1 MKKEVDSLEVECTSI
16 WKSERYF
23 QPFILMKDENV
34 ISIGDVLIKADF
46 LDRSFYILLYKKI

>member
-1 MKKEVDSLEVECTSI
+1 MKKEVDSLEECTSI
-16 WKSERYF
+16 WKSEHDF
-23 QPFILMKDENV
+23 QPFILMRDENV

>member
-16 WKSERYF
+16 WKSEHDF

-34 ISIGDVLIKADF
+34 ISIGDVLIKSDF
-46 LDRSFYILLYKKI
+46 LDHSLYIIL